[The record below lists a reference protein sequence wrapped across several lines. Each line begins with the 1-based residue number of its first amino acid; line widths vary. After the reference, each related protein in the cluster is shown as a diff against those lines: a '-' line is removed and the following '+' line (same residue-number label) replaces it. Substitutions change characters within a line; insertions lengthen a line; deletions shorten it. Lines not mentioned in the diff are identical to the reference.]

1 MLVCVTE
8 LFDKRYVN
16 MDLYTKGISYFCLN
30 IFYHIY
36 LTKYELTINRVS
48 LLFLFSSYFIINLS
62 FHSHHVCP
70 IMYDNK
76 WCEIY

>member
-48 LLFLFSSYFIINLS
+48 LFFFI
-62 FHSHHVCP
+62 F
-70 IMYDNK
+70 
-76 WCEIY
+76 